1 MFVSARVWL
10 APFLLRTI
18 CCNQASKISILSI
31 TITDLTDG
39 I

>member
-1 MFVSARVWL
+1 MFVSARIWL

-18 CCNQASKISILSI
+18 RCNLASKISIPSI